1 MTTRGDVEIGRNRR
15 APGGDTLTF
24 RRRRNNLCVMWPR
37 YSSDAFHKS
46 QKQLLFFSK
55 KINFVLF
62 FSPLFSCSCLR
73 GESQRRGGFLPEGE
87 CSARPR
93 IMSAAAPLG
102 CVQEQRAERSSPGR
116 AADVRCSRS
125 HSQLPFGANKNMG
138 TTVTPSHCRDSD
150 PPTQLTQHCRL
161 LSLT

>member
-1 MTTRGDVEIGRNRR
+1 MC
-15 APGGDTLTF
+15 
-24 RRRRNNLCVMWPR
+24 NLAALQLRCI
-37 YSSDAFHKS
+37 S
-46 QKQLLFFSK
+46 QKSKTALFFFFFSK
-55 KINFVLF
+55 LIL
-62 FSPLFSCSCLR
+62 SLPPPPLFSCSCLR

-93 IMSAAAPLG
+93 IMSTAPLG

-125 HSQLPFGANKNMG
+125 HSQLPIQANKNLG
-138 TTVTPSHCRDSD
+138 TTVTPSHCRD